1 VYNIEYEVVKVGK
14 EFMSQMSEYFNNLL
28 ILIRPSSII
37 DILLVAFVVY
47 QIIGWIKFTQA
58 AQVVKGIVFLLL
70 ATQVSEWFG
79 LHTVNYLLKSFMTVG
94 LIALIIV
101 FQPELRRALEHI
113 GRTSFFKMQ
122 YVQDIKE
129 TQKTIDEIIEAI
141 NDMSNSKT
149 GALIVIERETGLEDI
164 MTTGT
169 YLEAIITSE
178 LLLNIFT
185 PNTPLHDGAVIIRIS
200 ENRLKAASCLL
211 PLTENKNVSK
221 TLGTRHRA
229 GLGMSENCDA
239 IVIIV
244 SEESGVISYASR
256 GRLYRY
262 LDIKS
267 MNEFLKEEFLPKEEV
282 PKKFKFWGNNS
293 CE

>member
-1 VYNIEYEVVKVGK
+1 MPQIYDIFDNI
-14 EFMSQMSEYFNNLL
+14 L
-28 ILIRPSSII
+28 ILIRPASII
-37 DILLVAFVVY
+37 DILIVAFVVY
-47 QIIGWIKFTQA
+47 KMIGWIRYTQA
-58 AQVVKGIVFLLL
+58 EQVAKGIVFLLL
-70 ATQVSEWFG
+70 ATQISDWFG
-79 LHTVNYLLKSFMTVG
+79 LHAVNFLLRNIMTVG

-101 FQPELRRALEHI
+101 FQPEMRRALEHI
-113 GRTSFFKMQ
+113 GRTSFFRTK

-129 TQKTIDEIIEAI
+129 TKKIIDETIEAI
-141 NDMSNSKT
+141 SEMSNAKV
-149 GALIVIERETGLEDI
+149 GALIVMEKDTGLDDI
-164 MTTGT
+164 ITTGT
-169 YLEAIITSE
+169 YLEAQVTSE

-200 ENRLKAASCLL
+200 ENKLKAASCLL

-229 GLGMSENCDA
+229 GLGMSENSDA

-244 SEESGVISYASR
+244 SEESGVISYASA

-267 MNEFLKEEFLPKEEV
+267 MTEFLNEEFLPKEET
-282 PKKFKFWGNNS
+282 PKKFKFWGNNN